1 MTGDDDTTPWP
12 GPPES
17 EEEEAEIERCARLII
32 GDGKWPE
39 SPKEI
44 ERQRQLRERNR
55 AWIRNI
61 LSRPLPADYKRS
73 WSRFQAEIDPEM
85 QPDAAQVE
93 LAFWRRLAEQQPDN
107 PLFFWH
113 AYRLARGAGLPSPE
127 WVEQY
132 FDRAAAAIFD
142 EIATPLRGRTNAW
155 ALHALGFA
163 GRRSGGAGVARR
175 YALAV
180 RDLALWDAWGKVGLS
195 IEEGLCPWHALR
207 PDRAAAGVDCPL
219 GCQGTKRWADCAKQT
234 PAGVVN
240 VLCGRDGDPLAELC
254 SRVGKPPSEDQ
265 IETIRA
271 EVEALATALL

>member
-17 EEEEAEIERCARLII
+17 EEEEAEIERCARLIV
-32 GDGKWPE
+32 GDGSRPE
-39 SPKEI
+39 TEG
-44 ERQRQLRERNR
+44 ERQRRARWREMIRQRLR
-55 AWIRNI
+55 
-61 LSRPLPADYKRS
+61 RPAPAYWKRS
-73 WSRFQAEIDPEM
+73 WSRFQAWIDPEL

-107 PLFFWH
+107 PLYFWH
-113 AYRLARGAGLPSPE
+113 ARRLAREVGLLLPE
-127 WVEQY
+127 WIERY
-132 FDRAAAAIFD
+132 FDEAAAAIFA
-142 EIATPLRGRTNAW
+142 EIENPLRGRTNTW
-155 ALHALGFA
+155 LPPALGF
-163 GRRSGGAGVARR
+163 SGSRGGGDGPARR

-180 RDLALWDAWGKVGLS
+180 RDLALWDAWNKIGGL

-207 PDRAAAGVDCPL
+207 PDRAAAGVACPL

-240 VLCGRDGDPLAELC
+240 VLCGHDGDPLAELC
-254 SRVGKPPSEDQ
+254 SRVGEPPSEDQ

-271 EVEALATALL
+271 EVEALATARL